1 MSKDWIIDVLGDMR
15 AFAADNGLTGLAHH
29 LDEAMVAATVE
40 IAQTDPT
47 RSEGYD
53 TAYSGAY
60 REARTGA

>member
-15 AFAADNGLTGLAHH
+15 AFAADNGLSGLAHH

-40 IAQTDPT
+40 IAQTDDA

-53 TAYSGAY
+53 TSFSGTH
-60 REARTGA
+60 REARTSA

>member
-15 AFAADNGLTGLAHH
+15 AFAADNGLAGLAHH

-40 IAQTDPT
+40 IAQSEGA

-53 TAYSGAY
+53 TSHRGTFA
-60 REARTGA
+60 EAR